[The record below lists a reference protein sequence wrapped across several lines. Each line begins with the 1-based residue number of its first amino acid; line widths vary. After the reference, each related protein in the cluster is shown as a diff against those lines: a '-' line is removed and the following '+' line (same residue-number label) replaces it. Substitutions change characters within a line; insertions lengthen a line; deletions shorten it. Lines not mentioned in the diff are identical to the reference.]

1 MNANDSKSDNRKS
14 IGNVGVLDI
23 RNATEESVDSIRSI
37 GNVGTIVHSPETAS
51 LASRLSIGN
60 VGNYFE
66 VTGDFRTHNGHLT
79 ITRDFF
85 KGLSSPLS
93 LVVNGHIQ
101 VDADVEHAD
110 IEANLAGLSLNGHL
124 MCPEN
129 LVGVIQGKIR
139 NMNGHIQTYVPGDRL
154 YLGRL
159 RIDDT
164 YLRTLPDDSTLTVV
178 GRIVMTEIVSN
189 ELIAQKIAKIKH
201 IGRMRIREENAEA
214 ILSRL
219 DDSPT
224 ESGVSVIPE
233 GFAPIDHQLVLDEAT
248 LDSLQSRKLYC
259 TDWVIVDDSMDAE
272 VLDSKLDALVAQGVV
287 CPERLK
293 AQVASKADLTQTRS
307 VFYAGNLWL
316 VEGELRVMPSRFEFM
331 EGNATLVVFG
341 ELNID
346 SAVEPGTLAER
357 LVSVHNFGEISGTAD
372 QIGAIQ
378 ARLASGDG
386 ELNVS
391 SQTEQATNDIGNMA
405 HLVL

>member
-37 GNVGTIVHSPETAS
+37 GNVGTIVHSPETAR

-101 VDADVEHAD
+101 VDADVEPAD
-110 IEANLAGLSLNGHL
+110 INANLAGLSINGHL

-178 GRIVMTEIVSN
+178 GRIVVVGGNEDRQLGFFGCLEQRLDVLHRVVFRHTLANDSPGHAVRAEEIV
-189 ELIAQKIAKIKH
+189 LW
-201 IGRMRIREENAEA
+201 IG
-214 ILSRL
+214 
-219 DDSPT
+219 DDERGAPGVDCH
-224 ESGVSVIPE
+224 SGV
-233 GFAPIDHQLVLDEAT
+233 GQCHDYL
-248 LDSLQSRKLYC
+248 LQK
-259 TDWVIVDDSMDAE
+259 
-272 VLDSKLDALVAQGVV
+272 KLDANPTCKG
-287 CPERLK
+287 R
-293 AQVASKADLTQTRS
+293 
-307 VFYAGNLWL
+307 AGECAARNGCDQLAK
-316 VEGELRVMPSRFEFM
+316 PS
-331 EGNATLVVFG
+331 NAHG
-341 ELNID
+341 
-346 SAVEPGTLAER
+346 
-357 LVSVHNFGEISGTAD
+357 IS
-372 QIGAIQ
+372 
-378 ARLASGDG
+378 
-386 ELNVS
+386 
-391 SQTEQATNDIGNMA
+391 
-405 HLVL
+405 